1 MAISEERKKQLLEL
15 VGKLRTNPEL
25 QEQLLQPKPTVKGI
39 LGEVGAPVTT
49 GTVSKA
55 TGEAIRRTSPEFLRE
70 EETIGQA
77 KRGGFLPP
85 SLTGIREAPPETLQ
99 VTPTGIDPET
109 GAPIR
114 KITSTPEEEARQKG
128 LEVTATKQAETIA
141 NLATGQRI
149 SFTNLEKVAGSIS
162 DLDRVVAESVREG
175 GAGNIV
181 NEKLFQA
188 ARFIGGAAQD
198 AFPATSA
205 REGKKAEVLFNM
217 IPMLTQQ
224 GEKPG
229 SVRIMRSVL
238 KLLGLTLPELKTGLK
253 SARRMMSESIRSFFR
268 FARAAEL
275 SGLEFDKEF
284 EGQDLEDIGAN
295 ELSKWIDKVK
305 RASERVQL
313 GSEEE
318 EALDDLIDSALQKT
332 GELISERQQER
343 GGGLTE
349 EEQAEFEE
357 LKKQFGE

>member
-15 VGKLRTNPEL
+15 VGKLRDNPEL
-25 QEQLLQPKPTVKGI
+25 QQQILQPKPTTRGI
-39 LGEVGAPVTT
+39 LGQIGGPATSGV
-49 GTVSKA
+49 VSKA
-55 TGEAIRRTSPEFLRE
+55 AGEAIRQGTPEFQQE
-70 EETIGQA
+70 QETIQKA
-77 KRGGFLPP
+77 KQGGFLPP
-85 SLTGIREAPPETLQ
+85 SLTGIRQAAPETLQ
-99 VTPTGIDPET
+99 IAPTKISPET
-109 GAPIR
+109 GAPEFAI
-114 KITSTPEEEARQKG
+114 KETPEEEARRAGLGVTSKKG
-128 LEVTATKQAETIA
+128 AETIA

-162 DLDRVVAESVREG
+162 DLDRVVAESIKEG

-181 NEKLFQA
+181 NEKIFQA
-188 ARFIGGAAQD
+188 ARFVGGGAQD
-198 AFPATSA
+198 AFPFTSA

-238 KLLGLTLPELKTGLK
+238 KLLGLTLPELKTGIK

-295 ELSKWIDKVK
+295 ELNKWIDKVK

-318 EALDDLIDSALQKT
+318 EALDDLIDNALSKT
-332 GELISERQQER
+332 AELISK
-343 GGGLTE
+343 GVTALSD
-349 EEQAEFEE
+349 EE
-357 LKKQFGE
+357 LERIAGEAGGQ